1 MADIREALREAA
13 IQIRDEHK
21 LGANT
26 AKRVGS
32 LLLALVD
39 AGVNIEELR
48 KFFLSKDQA
57 DTAQEIITFLKGLLI
72 GNKGHGITLSASGVV
87 TAILDELKNVFSIV
101 SSGFVSGDLGNGF
114 ILKYDPE
121 TGRSYFEVD
130 ELLVRKIAYFVE
142 LVIKQLRH
150 VGGEIILTPASMTC
164 IKVEELADVYRCY
177 FQADDGTKS
186 VMQEFEPGD
195 QARCQTFNIKP
206 GTSHNVTNKYYWRL
220 VTAVGDDYIDL
231 SKTDCDT
238 GSGIPA
244 SKDNIVQLGN
254 RTAATRQNAIILST
268 VGDDAPS
275 IKQYKGINGYTLA
288 GKEVT
293 ILSATLNKFIGR
305 FVSEVTGRSYDDL
318 MSELQA
324 DMEVIRTQTDKEYT
338 LWFFEYD
345 PGLDNLPASDW
356 TTAELKAMHEQDMFY
371 NRTTGHAW
379 RFEKNADG
387 SFSWNGITDQLT
399 LKALENAA
407 KAQDTADGKRRVFVE
422 QPTDAQAYEVGDQW
436 VNAIYTGEGVTYKN
450 DSLVCK
456 TAKAAGAPFS
466 IAHWQPTS
474 AATTARIENLGDEI
488 RVLVEKLSFDAEGN
502 VTNISTSG
510 LVTENNFASLF
521 SKQVTADGLVKS
533 ADIRTFITEDRAGEL
548 ISQAE
553 ISADQIRFNGNI
565 VANDTFVVDTEGNLT
580 LNKITVNGE
589 VYADKGNLAG
599 WKIET
604 DNIRKNNVVF
614 GSDGSIYNS
623 NGSWYLGNDDTGYL
637 ADNKIQ
643 WKNGNLGI
651 QERVTVGV
659 GKYEN
664 FKVNPYVSIYANSSD
679 AGISIMTLDL
689 SGASDPLRYSFLS
702 LSGLSLGSTKEEMS
716 DLVISNEH
724 TRIVHLKTIRYGF
737 TGTMAEAQ
745 ADSSFKF
752 INGFA
757 TIIKL

>member
-48 KFFLSKDQA
+48 KFFLSKDLP

-72 GNKGHGITLSASGVV
+72 GNNGHGITLSASGVV

-164 IKVEELADVYRCY
+164 VKVEELEDVYRCY

-186 VMQEFEPGD
+186 VMQEFVAGD
-195 QARCQTFNIKP
+195 QARCQTFNIKL
-206 GTSHNVTNKYYWRL
+206 GTSHNVTNRYYWRL
-220 VTAVGDDYIDL
+220 VTAVGEDYIDL

-244 SKDNIVQLGN
+244 AKDEIVQLGN
-254 RTAATRQNAIILST
+254 RTDAARQNAIILST

-305 FVSEVTGRSYDDL
+305 FVSEVTGRNYDDL

-324 DMEVIRTQTDKEYT
+324 DMELIHSQTDKEYT

-345 PGLDNLPASDW
+345 PSLDNIPASDW
-356 TTAELKAMHEQDMFY
+356 TTAELKEMHEQDMFY

-407 KAQDTADGKRRVFVE
+407 KAQDTADSKRRVFVA

-436 VNAIYTGEGVTYKN
+436 VNATYTGEGVTYEN

-474 AATTARIENLGDEI
+474 ATTTARIENLGDEI

-510 LVTENNFASLF
+510 LVTTEDFAALTGKEIVYDKDGHVDMTKTAGLVTTANFASLF

-533 ADIRTFITEDRAGEL
+533 ADISTFITEDRAGEL
-548 ISQAE
+548 ISQAV
-553 ISADQIRFNGNI
+553 ISADQIRLEGL
-565 VANDTFVVDTEGNLT
+565 VTANEYFKILT
-580 LNKITVNGE
+580 
-589 VYADKGNLAG
+589 
-599 WKIET
+599 
-604 DNIRKNNVVF
+604 
-614 GSDGSIYNS
+614 DGSIEAASGRIGGIQISS
-623 NGSWYLGNDDTGYL
+623 NGLGTYFEGFRPVDIPIMGLSNSGLHFFKGEQYYHAGTQQL
-637 ADNKIQ
+637 VSHNADLSS
-643 WKNGNLGI
+643 NGLEIIMSDAPGRLSDI
-651 QERVTVGV
+651 
-659 GKYEN
+659 
-664 FKVNPYVSIYANSSD
+664 FKVIASRHGLKISTSGVFKTSD
-679 AGISIMTLDL
+679 G
-689 SGASDPLRYSFLS
+689 
-702 LSGLSLGSTKEEMS
+702 
-716 DLVISNEH
+716 
-724 TRIVHLKTIRYGF
+724 
-737 TGTMAEAQ
+737 GTNWTQ
-745 ADSSFKF
+745 
-752 INGFA
+752 
-757 TIIKL
+757 L